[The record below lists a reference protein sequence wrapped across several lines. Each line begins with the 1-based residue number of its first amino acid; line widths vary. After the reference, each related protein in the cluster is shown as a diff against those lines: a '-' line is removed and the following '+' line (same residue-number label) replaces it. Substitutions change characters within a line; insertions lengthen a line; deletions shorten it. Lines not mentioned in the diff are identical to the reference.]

1 MIAMVFKIFAVL
13 IGFFWFGDVALAA
26 SEGLPWEDSVETLV
40 NSLTGPVGKGI
51 TVVAICFTG
60 GMLAFGSELSGIAK
74 AGLSVGMAGSLIMGA
89 VQIVDTLF
97 TQQGAIF

>member
-1 MIAMVFKIFAVL
+1 MSTTVVKIFAVL

-26 SEGLPWEDSVETLV
+26 VEGLPWEDSVDKLV

-89 VQIVDTLF
+89 VQLVDKIF
-97 TQQGAIF
+97 SEQGAIF